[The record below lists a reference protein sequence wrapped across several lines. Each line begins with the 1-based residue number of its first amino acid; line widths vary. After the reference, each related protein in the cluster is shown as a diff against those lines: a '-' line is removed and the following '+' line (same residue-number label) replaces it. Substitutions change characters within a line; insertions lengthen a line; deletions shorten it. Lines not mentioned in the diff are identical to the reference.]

1 MSISAQ
7 NIADIIEKMIDAKIK
22 HHATPQSGGVP
33 QSMNKQ
39 VNDQYVNARK
49 RELADAIDSLLGQ
62 DR

>member
-1 MSISAQ
+1 
-7 NIADIIEKMIDAKIK
+7 MIDAKIK